1 MLIKLLTFAA
11 IIGSSWIIISMLRNR
26 IILKISFK
34 NIFRRKAEALLIIA
48 GSLIGTAL
56 IVGSMSMNDSF
67 QKFLYSRV
75 EEQLGEIDEVIT
87 LRQTDE
93 SAPPFFIL
101 NDVDTLIE
109 GLKHSEY
116 VDGVLPI
123 LRKEVNCGPIGT
135 VRSLEPGTTTNA
147 NLIGVD
153 FAQLSQFGYAK
164 GIFDI
169 SIPAEL
175 DGEIPVVINK
185 TLAENLSLRE
195 GDILEIL
202 PDPSYR
208 LLVWLKLPRVKVYK
222 IVEGKGV
229 VNYSGTNFSSDTGG
243 LFLSTENARKIL
255 GIKVPDSYNEILVSN
270 TGDYLSGEKFT
281 GETEKIVHFW
291 DKDKKF
297 EVERV
302 KSDALEMAS
311 GNNIGLVFFALSFF
325 AIIAGI
331 LLLSNIYMMLAEE
344 RKSELGTLRALGYT
358 RSKTSKVIVYE
369 GFLYSLL
376 SSIVGLPVGIGISYF
391 ILSKFVNLFTDLS
404 AMVPTERAGQTL
416 GTFQSSFA
424 FYVKPQTLFYGFF
437 LGLIIPMIVVFW
449 TGRRISRM
457 NIVNAIRGIPQEI
470 TQRSKRLFKIFV
482 IFSLFGGIITVI
494 SGYLSGSG
502 TAFIS
507 GATLILLLF
516 PYVLSIRDKRLV
528 ETITSAAVIALVM
541 FSDYI
546 PFITEESAT
555 SVPLIITKGFSILF
569 AGILLVVYNLKTF
582 ESVLSRLSNGTGK
595 KAAVLKISTAFPA
608 RNRTRTGLTIA
619 MYALVI
625 YIITLASILP
635 YSQEQSLKRSRDTMF
650 IGFDC
655 VILPAAGSQSLE
667 VSELSELEQITNA
680 AELSRLNVVIN
691 RKALTESY
699 RANLYT
705 FDDEFMAKAEFK
717 LNDIEVLPEL
727 KKEFNTSTDLW
738 NYLKEHP
745 TDIVVSKSV
754 LPGLAPGDIIEI
766 STSNGPVFPGPQR
779 HPEIGTKITEPGEK
793 ILEARVVAILPEDD
807 ISFFNG
813 LFLYDENVS
822 LSEEIDGSKI
832 MLMNLVG
839 SSREEKKANF
849 DTLKRL
855 LGTSIFIFYV
865 DNMIE
870 LISTAI
876 SGIID
881 ILRSFLYFGMI
892 VGIIGVSILMFK
904 ALYERKRLIGMLK
917 AIGFTQRMV
926 FDVFMIEAS
935 FIVVLGILLGFTTGT
950 LTSVEIFNSV
960 LSGSME
966 MSVPWG
972 YMAILSIIFYVISLI
987 STMIPSYLASRLT
1000 PAEALRYFE

>member
-1 MLIKLLTFAA
+1 MLIKTLTFAV
-11 IIGSSWIIISMLRNR
+11 IFGSSWVILSMLRNR

-87 LRQTDE
+87 LRQINGT
-93 SAPPFFIL
+93 APPFFTL
-101 NDVDTLIE
+101 NDVSDLIKR
-109 GLKHSEY
+109 LKHSEY
-116 VDGVLPI
+116 VDEVLPI
-123 LRKEVNCGPIGT
+123 LRKEVSCGSIGT
-135 VRSLEPGTTTNA
+135 VRSLEPGAAANA

-164 GIFDI
+164 GVFDTN
-169 SIPAEL
+169 IPEEL
-175 DGEIPVVINK
+175 DGDIPVVINE
-185 TLAENLSLRE
+185 TLAEKLNLGE
-195 GDILEIL
+195 GDVFEIL
-202 PDPSYR
+202 PDPSYK
-208 LLVWLKLPRVKVYK
+208 LLVWLKLPKVRVYK
-222 IVEGKGV
+222 IVEGKGI
-229 VNYSGTNFSSDTGG
+229 VNYSGTNLSNDTGK
-243 LFLSTENARKIL
+243 LFLSIENARKIL

-270 TGDYLSGEKFT
+270 TGDYLSGEKFSSRI
-281 GETEKIVHFW
+281 EEIVRVW

-297 EVERV
+297 EVAKV
-302 KSDALEMAS
+302 KSEAIEAAS

-331 LLLSNIYMMLAEE
+331 LLLSNIYMMLAQE

-376 SSIVGLPVGIGISYF
+376 SSIVGLPVGVGISYF

-404 AMVPTERAGQTL
+404 TMVPTERAGQAL
-416 GTFQSSFA
+416 NTFQSSFT

-437 LGLIIPMIVVFW
+437 LGLIIPMMVVLW

-457 NIVNAIRGIPQEI
+457 NIVNAIRGIPEEI
-470 TQRSKRLFKIFV
+470 TQRTKYLFKVFV
-482 IFSLFGGIITVI
+482 VFSLFAGVVI
-494 SGYLSGSG
+494 VMSGYLSGSG
-502 TAFIS
+502 TAFLS
-507 GATLILLLF
+507 GTTLLLLLF
-516 PYVLSIRDKRLV
+516 PYVLNIRDKRLI
-528 ETITSAAVIALVM
+528 ESITSVAVIVLVM

-569 AGILLVVYNLKTF
+569 SGILLVVYNLKTF
-582 ESVLSRLSNGTGK
+582 EIVLSRLFHGTGK

-625 YIITLASILP
+625 YIITLVSILP
-635 YSQEQSLKRSRDTMF
+635 YSQEQNLKRSKDTMF

-655 VILPAAGSQSLE
+655 AVFSTIGNLNLKA
-667 VSELSELEQITNA
+667 SELSEMKQVTTA
-680 AELSRLNVVIN
+680 VELSRLNIIVN
-691 RKALTESY
+691 KQAQTESY
-699 RANLYT
+699 RADLYI
-705 FDDEFMAKAEFK
+705 FDDGFITKAEFK
-717 LNDIEVLPEL
+717 LNDIEVIPEL
-727 KKEFNTSTDLW
+727 KKKFNSSTDLW

-745 TDIVVSKSV
+745 TDIVVSKSA
-754 LPGLAPGDIIEI
+754 LPGLTPGDIIEI
-766 STSNGPVFPGPQR
+766 FTDSTPVFSRPPR
-779 HPEIGTKITEPGEK
+779 HSEIGTKITETGKK
-793 ILEARVVAILPEDD
+793 ILEARVVATLPEND
-807 ISFFNG
+807 INFFNG
-813 LFLYDENVS
+813 LFLYHGNLS
-822 LSEEIDGSKI
+822 LSDETDGSKI
-832 MLMNLVG
+832 ILMNVAG
-839 SSREEKKANF
+839 SSKEEKKSNF
-849 DTLKRL
+849 YTLKKL
-855 LGTSIFIFYV
+855 LGANIFIFYV
-865 DNMIE
+865 DDMIE
-870 LISTAI
+870 LITTAI

-892 VGIIGVSILMFK
+892 VGIVGVSILMFK

-917 AIGFTQRMV
+917 AIGFTKKMV
-926 FDVFMIEAS
+926 FDAFMIETS
-935 FIVVLGILLGFTTGT
+935 FIVILGILLGFTTGT
-950 LTSVEIFNSV
+950 LTSIEIFNSV

-987 STMIPSYLASRLT
+987 STIIPSYLASKLT